1 MIAPHDRPAAIS
13 PEETSGIGKESETAS
28 SLRHR
33 TLAPLFSLLPRLRRH
48 RSLSVYAL
56 LALTSA
62 ALISL
67 ALPMAV
73 RRMVDHGFSQADGAF
88 INRYFLMLIALAVAL
103 AIASAMRYYFV
114 TTLGERL
121 VADLRLEVFQH
132 IIRLPA
138 AFFDRNRSG
147 EIASR
152 LVADAT
158 QIKSAISLT
167 ASVALRNSMLC
178 LGALAMM
185 FATSPSLSAIALGA
199 IPLVVAPLVLF
210 GRSVRKKSRIAQDAL
225 AEASAY
231 ASEIIAASRTV
242 QAFNG
247 EDAARQRYGRDVE
260 LSFERTVAASRA
272 RALLTAI
279 AITLVFVSIVGVLW
293 LGAHQVLAG
302 TLSPGGLSQ
311 FLIYSVI
318 AAGSLG
324 SLSEVWGELS
334 QAAGAAGRL
343 FELLNE
349 KICERQPQTY
359 FPLRTPVQGGIE
371 MCDVRFSY
379 PGAPEKE
386 VLSGLSFRVSPGE
399 TVALVGPSGS
409 GKSTVFSLL
418 LGFYENQAG
427 SICIDGREVG
437 LIPPQAL
444 RKEIAIVPQDVTMFA
459 ASVYDNVAFGRP
471 DALGEDVTA
480 ASIRAQAHGFV
491 TKLPNGYNTVLGER
505 GLTLSGGQR
514 QRLAIARAMLKNAPI
529 LLLDEATA
537 SLDAENEALVQRGL
551 EELMQ
556 ARTTIV
562 IAHRLATVLKA
573 DRILVM
579 DKGQIVEEGTHASLM
594 RQGGLYTRL
603 AELQFKLPAGIEP
616 EQDAA

>member
-1 MIAPHDRPAAIS
+1 MIAPHDWQAAIS
-13 PEETSGIGKESETAS
+13 PEIASAIGKDGGKEPPS
-28 SLRHR
+28 RNR
-33 TLAPLFSLLPRLRRH
+33 TFTPLFSLLPRLRPH
-48 RSLSVYAL
+48 RSLSVCAL

-73 RRMVDHGFSQADGAF
+73 RRMVDHGFNQADGAF

-103 AIASAMRYYFV
+103 AIASAARYYFV

-121 VADLRLEVFQH
+121 VTDLRLEVFHH

-158 QIKSAISLT
+158 QIKSAVSLT
-167 ASVALRNSMLC
+167 ASVALRNSILC

-185 FATSPSLSAIALGA
+185 FVTSPGLSAIALGA

-210 GRSVRKKSRIAQDAL
+210 GRSVRKKSRVAQDAL

-247 EDAARQRYGRDVE
+247 EDAAGQRYGRDVD
-260 LSFERTVAASRA
+260 LSFDRVVAASRA

-279 AITLVFVSIVGVLW
+279 AITLVFVSVVGVLW
-293 LGAHQVLAG
+293 LGAHKVLAG
-302 TLSPGGLSQ
+302 TLSPGSLSQ
-311 FLIYSVI
+311 FLIYAVI

-349 KICERQPQTY
+349 QTDEREPHTCTS
-359 FPLRTPVQGGIE
+359 LRTPTQGGME
-371 MCDVRFSY
+371 LHDVRFSY

-427 SICIDGREVG
+427 SISIDGRELA
-437 LIPPQAL
+437 LISPQTL
-444 RKEIAIVPQDVTMFA
+444 RKEIAIVPQEVTMFA
-459 ASVYDNVAFGRP
+459 ASVYDNIAFGRP
-471 DALGEDVTA
+471 DALREDVIA
-480 ASIRAQAHGFV
+480 ASIKAQAHGFV
-491 TKLPNGYNTVLGER
+491 TKLPNGYGSVLGER

-514 QRLAIARAMLKNAPI
+514 QRLAIARAMLRNAPI

-551 EELMQ
+551 EELME

-579 DKGQIVEEGTHASLM
+579 DKGKIVEEGTHASLM

-603 AELQFKLPAGIEP
+603 AELQFKIPAGLEP
-616 EQDAA
+616 EQHAA